1 MLICLLKIS
10 DRCYSYKG
18 KFLHFGNA
26 APVAHK
32 LIPEQFPSHEA
43 HKILCRIGSYLQIWI
58 KSTFTIISQ
67 GPQNSHI
74 YPFLGFFNHPV
85 DLILYN
91 WNAAPVPHKFIP
103 EQFPS
108 HEAHK
113 IWCRMGSYLQ
123 IWFKPTFTIVSQG
136 PKNSHIYPFWGFF
149 KHPVDL
155 ISSNFD
161 KILLSFLFL
170 YYIRLALCEGNCPG
184 MILWGTGA
192 ASPKCKKFPL

>member
-1 MLICLLKIS
+1 MLWFRQIFESDFCQLGQGGELYLHEYFQKRISKNSKTSRCKPFLCLPS
-10 DRCYSYKG
+10 VETYSYKG
-18 KFLHFGNA
+18 KFLNFG
-26 APVAHK
+26 
-32 LIPEQFPSHEA
+32 
-43 HKILCRIGSYLQIWI
+43 
-58 KSTFTIISQ
+58 
-67 GPQNSHI
+67 
-74 YPFLGFFNHPV
+74 
-85 DLILYN
+85 
-91 WNAAPVPHKFIP
+91 NAAPVPHKFIP

-113 IWCRMGSYLQ
+113 TWCRMGSYFQ
-123 IWFKPTFTIVSQG
+123 IWIKTTFTIISQG

-192 ASPKCKKFPL
+192 ASPKCKNFPL